1 MKTTI
6 RPGWFFA
13 RPWFEAE
20 PVGYILIEK
29 VD

>member
-1 MKTTI
+1 MTTTV
-6 RPGWFFA
+6 RAGWFFA